1 MTLTELHEKTN
12 ITDITEVDFDRIPYN
27 NDVRIYK
34 NILFLGEHIRATV
47 MFSLEDGK
55 KHYFIRDYT
64 NIPLPILK
72 RLTHLKITATK
83 LNDPESN
90 IVSQFN
96 DLRDQVRDA
105 FIFKHTYDIETLSAE
120 EVQNILDKNRTFLLQ
135 AQHYFEQEKLIA
147 LVKDL

>member
-1 MTLTELHEKTN
+1 
-12 ITDITEVDFDRIPYN
+12 
-27 NDVRIYK
+27 
-34 NILFLGEHIRATV
+34 

-64 NIPLPILK
+64 NIPLTILK

>member
-1 MTLTELHEKTN
+1 MVGRTLPPNGVHSTFLSGHILKVLVTQSCLTLLDPILYPRN
-12 ITDITEVDFDRIPYN
+12 SPG
-27 NDVRIYK
+27 K
-34 NILFLGEHIRATV
+34 NTGVGSH
-47 MFSLEDGK
+47 SLLQGIFPIE
-55 KHYFIRDYT
+55 
-64 NIPLPILK
+64 PLPILK